1 MPLDPTAVTE
11 EQVRELIA
19 DRLANGKPTTEL
31 IRIRSLKTFFRWR
44 LNEDEIEA
52 GARTRNRRDD

>member
-52 GARTRNRRDD
+52 GA